1 LLDVVIDGVLLGFV
15 LILFIGPSFFYL
27 IKVSLEK
34 GFIPAIF
41 FALGIILSDLAMISL
56 IYLGFS
62 TIFESKLFQEV
73 FSVIAGL
80 VLIVLGA
87 MTFIRDNSAK
97 GIQVR
102 LEQDHHPI
110 WYMFKGILINGVNP
124 FTFMIWVGIVGGVG
138 VQQDYSDIEFRYFF
152 TGLLCTILVADILQA
167 YGANRIRLFLNE
179 KLVRNINRILA
190 VIFIILGA
198 RLILFFFSLLFDWEG
213 IF

>member
-1 LLDVVIDGVLLGFV
+1 MIEVVLDGVLLGLV

-62 TIFESKLFQEV
+62 TVFESKLFQEV
-73 FSVIAGL
+73 FSVIAGAIL
-80 VLIVLGA
+80 VVLGTL
-87 MTFIRDNSAK
+87 TFVRDNSTK
-97 GIQVR
+97 GIQMR
-102 LEQDHHPI
+102 LENDHHPV
-110 WYMFKGILINGVNP
+110 WYTFKGILINGVNP

-138 VQQDYSDIEFRYFF
+138 VQQDYNDMEFRYFF
-152 TGLLCTILVADILQA
+152 TGLLCTILVADILKA
-167 YGANRIRLFLNE
+167 YGANRIRLLLNE
-179 KLVRNINRILA
+179 KLIRKINKVLA
-190 VIFIILGA
+190 VIFIILGL
-198 RLILFFFSLLFDWEG
+198 RLILFFFSLIFDWEG